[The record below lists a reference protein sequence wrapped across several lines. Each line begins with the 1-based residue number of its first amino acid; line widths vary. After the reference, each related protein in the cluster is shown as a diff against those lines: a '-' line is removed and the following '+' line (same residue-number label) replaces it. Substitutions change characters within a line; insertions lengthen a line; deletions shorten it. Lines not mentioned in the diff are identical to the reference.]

1 VSKDRAAPFSRKHRR
16 YWIPVTG
23 GMILLGVVNLS
34 LGFCSY
40 KAPEEPQRIELRV
53 GKDAAVDGANTLGA
67 SELPADVM
75 RAFAIKYPHVLPAGV
90 LQSGANYVIAFPPG
104 LEHHHATFDGSGAFV
119 SDD

>member
-23 GMILLGVVNLS
+23 TMILLGVINLS

-40 KAPEEPQRIELRV
+40 KAPTEPQRIEL
-53 GKDAAVDGANTLGA
+53 GIDAAIDGANTLGA

-75 RAFAIKYPHVLPAGV
+75 RAFAIKYPHVLPAGAMRA
-90 LQSGANYVIAFPPG
+90 GANYIIAFPPG
-104 LEHHHATFDGSGAFV
+104 GPHHHATFDGAGAFV
-119 SDD
+119 GED